1 MCGGKGR
8 EKGVNEL
15 KRGRPR
21 KNTDILGN
29 GINIDEATK
38 RIFRIALNKYYY
50 NASKKSLKLTYE
62 LMLRDYF
69 SKENRIENGI
79 TLPIIKS
86 IEEIPSFGQFRY
98 WFEKER
104 NIKKEISSRQSPKK
118 YEQSHRGIIGDSTS
132 EAMGPGY
139 FEIDA
144 TVGDIYLVSRY
155 NRDWIIGRPVIYFVI
170 DRFSRMIVGMYVG
183 LDGPSWSGAMMAV
196 ANTSSNKKVFCK
208 EYGIEIEEEDWPVHF
223 LPEILLADRGELEG
237 SNIQTLIN
245 VFGIKVQN
253 TPPYSGQ
260 SKAIIESNFR
270 VANLRTKPLMPGVVN
285 SDY

>member
-1 MCGGKGR
+1 M
-8 EKGVNEL
+8 
-15 KRGRPR
+15 
-21 KNTDILGN
+21 
-29 GINIDEATK
+29 
-38 RIFRIALNKYYY
+38 
-50 NASKKSLKLTYE
+50 
-62 LMLRDYF
+62 
-69 SKENRIENGI
+69 
-79 TLPIIKS
+79 PIIKS
-86 IEEIPSFGQFRY
+86 IEEIPTFGQFRY
-98 WFEKER
+98 WLEKER
-104 NIKKEISSRQSPKK
+104 DIKKEISSRQSPKK

-253 TPPYSGQ
+253 TPKFQ
-260 SKAIIESNFR
+260 
-270 VANLRTKPLMPGVVN
+270 T
-285 SDY
+285 